1 MYWKQWLQT
10 LLILVVLLGVLE
22 LLLPSGELARFSKLV
37 LGLSLMLAVLQPLV
51 LLFSPEMLGVD
62 LTWSGEYAPDLQL
75 KAERLQIA
83 AARPLLEQNEASLT
97 VQLEEALADLDGV
110 ENVQVQLLEGVSGEE
125 QVQIY
130 LEPFNAELRL
140 EAARLAAALLNLPVR
155 YIAVLP
161 WTE

>member
-1 MYWKQWLQT
+1 
-10 LLILVVLLGVLE
+10 
-22 LLLPSGELARFSKLV
+22 
-37 LGLSLMLAVLQPLV
+37 
-51 LLFSPEMLGVD
+51 
-62 LTWSGEYAPDLQL
+62 
-75 KAERLQIA
+75 
-83 AARPLLEQNEASLT
+83 LEQNEASLT